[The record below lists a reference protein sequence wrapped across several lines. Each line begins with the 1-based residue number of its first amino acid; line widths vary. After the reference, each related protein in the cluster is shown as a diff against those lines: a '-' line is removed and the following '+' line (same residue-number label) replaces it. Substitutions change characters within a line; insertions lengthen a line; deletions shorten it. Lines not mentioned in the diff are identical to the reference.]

1 MIVVMGATGATGSA
15 LLHRLVTLGIPSRAL
30 SRDPERL
37 WAGLDDTARRLVE
50 ARAADAG
57 DPQSLRDAFHGA
69 SRLFLAMANS
79 PEQPALETRAI
90 HAAAAVGIEHV
101 VKLSAP
107 AATADSPVAV
117 SRWHHAI
124 EETLRDSGLSHTVLR
139 PYAFMQKLLTLA
151 PAVAAQ
157 SVVHGAMADAACNY
171 VDCRDIADVA
181 AEVLTRPELTGRTYT
196 LTGSRTFSHPQLVEL
211 LGLLLGRPIRH
222 VDLPPRVMRDHLIER
237 AGLPAW
243 LADHVVEIQQLAVT
257 RPEEPTDTVASLLG
271 RPPRTLEAFLGENIE
286 QFR

>member
-37 WAGLDDTARRLVE
+37 WAGLDHAARRLVE

-57 DPQSLRDAFHGA
+57 DPQSLRDAFQGA

-79 PEQPALETRAI
+79 PEQPALEIRAI

-157 SVVHGAMADAACNY
+157 GVVHGAMGDAACNY

-181 AEVLTRPELTGRTYT
+181 AEVLTRPELAGRTYT

-211 LGLLLGRPIRH
+211 LGLLLGRPIRY
-222 VDLPPRVMRDHLIER
+222 VDLPPRVMRDQLIER

-243 LADHVVEIQQLAVT
+243 LADHVVEIQRLAVT

-271 RPPRTLEAFLGENIE
+271 RSPRTLEAFLGENIE
-286 QFR
+286 RFR

>member
-15 LLHRLVTLGIPSRAL
+15 LLQRLVTLGIPSRAL

-37 WAGLDDTARRLVE
+37 RAGLDDTARRLVE
-50 ARAADAG
+50 IRAADAG
-57 DPQSLRDAFHGA
+57 DPRSLRTAFHGA
-69 SRLFLAMANS
+69 NRLFLAMANS
-79 PEQPALETRAI
+79 PAQTALETGVIRV
-90 HAAAAVGIEHV
+90 AATVGVEHV

-124 EETLRDSGLSHTVLR
+124 EETLRDTGLSHTVLR

-157 SVVHGAMADAACNY
+157 DVVHGAMADAACNY

-181 AEVLTRPELTGRTYT
+181 AEVLTRPELAGRTYT
-196 LTGSRTFSHPQLVEL
+196 LTGSRTFSNPQLVEL
-211 LGLLLGRPIRH
+211 LGVLLGRPIRYL
-222 VDLPPRVMRDHLIER
+222 DLPPRVMRDHLIER

>member
-15 LLHRLVTLGIPSRAL
+15 LLRRLVTLGIPSRAL

-79 PEQPALETRAI
+79 PGQPALETRAI

-124 EETLRDSGLSHTVLR
+124 EETLRASGLSHTVLR

-157 SVVHGAMADAACNY
+157 GVVHGAMADAACNY

-181 AEVLTRPELTGRTYT
+181 AEVLTRPELAGRTYT

-211 LGLLLGRPIRH
+211 LGLLLGRPIRY

-286 QFR
+286 RFR